1 MPDLLSA
8 DTSMGPVTLLVG
20 DLDRMTA
27 YYRDAVGLEQ
37 IAEGVESTT
46 LGRAGVP
53 AVILQP
59 ARGLSLPRP
68 GDAGLFH
75 TAVLFDTPA
84 ALARSVASV
93 AGSAAGSFTGSADH
107 LVSRA
112 FYFTD
117 PEGNGVELYTDR
129 PRDEWTWQDG
139 RIVMDTLRLDP
150 NAFLREELAPV
161 ADAASDAAS
170 DAAGIGHVHLQVGD
184 TETAAAFYVDALGF
198 ELIAGFPGSAIFV
211 AAGRYHHHMA
221 MNTWNSRGAG
231 RRPATLGLG
240 TVRIRVPSRDEVVAV
255 DARLRRAGVATR
267 DDGRELAFEDPWG
280 NALVLSAD

>member
-53 AVILQP
+53 AVVLEP
-59 ARGLSLPRP
+59 AHGLSLPRR

-129 PRDEWTWQDG
+129 PRDEWSWKDG
-139 RIVMDTLRLDP
+139 GVVMDTLPLDP
-150 NAFLREELAPV
+150 NAFLREELGPV
-161 ADAASDAAS
+161 SGPAS

-184 TETAAAFYVDALGF
+184 TGTAAAFYVDTLGF
-198 ELIAGFPGSAIFV
+198 ELVADFPGSAIFV
-211 AAGRYHHHMA
+211 SAGGYHHHMA

-231 RRPATLGLG
+231 RRAATLGLG
-240 TVRIRVPSRDEVVAV
+240 TVRIEVPTRDEVVAV
-255 DARLRRAGVATR
+255 GARLRQAGVATR

-280 NALVLSAD
+280 NALLLSAA

>member
-8 DTSMGPVTLLVG
+8 ATAMGPVTLLVG

-27 YYRDAVGLEQ
+27 YYRDAVGLALL
-37 IAEGVESTT
+37 AEGPGSAT
-46 LGRAGVP
+46 LGRGSAP
-53 AVILQP
+53 AVILETGH
-59 ARGLSLPRP
+59 GLDLPRP

-84 ALARSVASV
+84 ALARAVASV
-93 AGSAAGSFTGSADH
+93 AHRAPGTFTGSADH

-129 PRDEWTWQDG
+129 PREEWTWQDG
-139 RIVMDTLRLDP
+139 LVVMDSLRLDP
-150 NAFLREELAPV
+150 GAYLRENLAPV
-161 ADAASDAAS
+161 AGPAD

-184 TETAAAFYVDALGF
+184 TATAAAFYVDALGF
-198 ELIAGFPGSAIFV
+198 ELVAGWHGSAIFV
-211 AAGRYHHHMA
+211 SAGGYHHHMA
-221 MNTWNSRGAG
+221 MNTWNSSGAG

-240 TVRIRVPSRDEVVAV
+240 TVRIEVPTRDEVEAV
-255 DARLRRAGVATR
+255 DARLRRVGVATR
-267 DDGRELAFEDPWG
+267 DDGRSLAFEDPWG
-280 NALVLSAD
+280 NALVLSAA

>member
-8 DTSMGPVTLLVG
+8 DTTMGAVTLLVG

-27 YYRDAVGLEQ
+27 YYRDAVGLDVL
-37 IAEGVESTT
+37 AEGAGSTT
-46 LGRAGVP
+46 LGRGSAP
-53 AVILQP
+53 AVVLE
-59 ARGLSLPRP
+59 AGHGLDLPSP
-68 GDAGLFH
+68 GNAGLFH

-93 AGSAAGSFTGSADH
+93 ARRAPGTYTGSADH

-139 RIVMDTLRLDP
+139 RVVMDSLRLDP
-150 NAFLREELAPV
+150 DAFLRDELAAP
-161 ADAASDAAS
+161 AGPSD

-184 TETAAAFYVDALGF
+184 TETAGAFYVDALGF
-198 ELIAGFPGSAIFV
+198 ELVAGWHGSAIFV
-211 AAGRYHHHMA
+211 SAGGYHHHMA

-240 TVRIRVPSRDEVVAV
+240 TVRIQVPTRDVVEAV

-267 DDGRELAFEDPWG
+267 DDGRALAFEDPWG
-280 NALVLSAD
+280 NALVLSAG

>member
-8 DTSMGPVTLLVG
+8 DTTMGAVTLLVG

-27 YYRDAVGLEQ
+27 YYRDAVGLDVL
-37 IAEGVESTT
+37 AEGAGSTT
-46 LGRAGVP
+46 LGRGSASAVVLEAGH
-53 AVILQP
+53 
-59 ARGLSLPRP
+59 GLDLPSP
-68 GDAGLFH
+68 GNAGLFH

-93 AGSAAGSFTGSADH
+93 AQRAPGTYTGSADH

-139 RIVMDTLRLDP
+139 RVVMDSLRLDP
-150 NAFLREELAPV
+150 NAFLRDELAAPAGD
-161 ADAASDAAS
+161 AD

-184 TETAAAFYVDALGF
+184 TETAGAFYVDTLGF
-198 ELIAGFPGSAIFV
+198 ELVAGWHGSAIFV
-211 AAGRYHHHMA
+211 SAGGYHHHMA

-240 TVRIRVPSRDEVVAV
+240 TVRIQVPTRDEVEAV
-255 DARLRRAGVATR
+255 DARLRHAGVATR
-267 DDGRELAFEDPWG
+267 DDGRALAFEDPWG
-280 NALVLSAD
+280 NALVLSAG

>member
-8 DTSMGPVTLLVG
+8 DTTMGPVTLLVG

-37 IAEGVESTT
+37 LDEGTGSTT
-46 LGRAGVP
+46 LGRGGAP
-53 AVILQP
+53 AVVLEP
-59 ARGLSLPRP
+59 ARGLDLPSP
-68 GDAGLFH
+68 GNAGLFH
-75 TAVLFDTPA
+75 TAVLFDEPA
-84 ALARSVASV
+84 ALARSVASL
-93 AGSAAGSFTGSADH
+93 AQRAPGTFAGSADH

-139 RIVMDTLRLDP
+139 RVVMDSLRLDP
-150 NAFLREELAPV
+150 NAFLRDELAPV
-161 ADAASDAAS
+161 ADAAS

-184 TETAAAFYVDALGF
+184 TETAGAFYVDTLGF
-198 ELIAGFPGSAIFV
+198 ELVAGWHGSAIFV
-211 AAGRYHHHMA
+211 SAGGYHHHMA

-240 TVRIRVPSRDEVVAV
+240 TVRIEVPTRDEVVAV
-255 DARLRRAGVATR
+255 DARLRAAGVATR
-267 DDGRELAFEDPWG
+267 DDGRSLAFEDPWG
-280 NALVLSAD
+280 NALVLSAA

>member
-8 DTSMGPVTLLVG
+8 DTTMGPVTLLVR
-20 DLDRMTA
+20 DLDAMTA
-27 YYRDAVGLEQ
+27 YYRDAVGLDLV
-37 IAEGVESTT
+37 AEGRGSVT
-46 LGRAGVP
+46 LGRGSAP
-53 AVILQP
+53 AVILETGH
-59 ARGLSLPRP
+59 GLDLPSP

-93 AGSAAGSFTGSADH
+93 ARRAPGTYAGSADH

-129 PRDEWTWQDG
+129 PRDEWTWEDG
-139 RIVMDTLRLDP
+139 HLVMGTLHLDP
-150 NAFLREELAPV
+150 NAYLQQELAPV
-161 ADAASDAAS
+161 ASAAD

-184 TETAAAFYVDALGF
+184 TGTAHAFYVDALGF
-198 ELIAGFPGSAIFV
+198 ELVAGAHGSAIFV
-211 AAGRYHHHMA
+211 SAGGYHHHMA

-240 TVRIRVPSRDEVVAV
+240 TVRIEVPTRDEVEAV
-255 DARLRRAGVATR
+255 DARLRHAGVATR
-267 DDGRELAFEDPWG
+267 DDGRALAFEDPWG
-280 NALVLSAD
+280 NALVLSAG

>member
-8 DTSMGPVTLLVG
+8 ATTMGPVTLLVG

-27 YYRDAVGLEQ
+27 YYRDAVGLQ
-37 IAEGVESTT
+37 LLAEGPGSAT
-46 LGRAGVP
+46 LGRGSAA
-53 AVILQP
+53 AVILETGH
-59 ARGLSLPRP
+59 GLDLPLP

-84 ALARSVASV
+84 ALARAVASV
-93 AGSAAGSFTGSADH
+93 ARRAPGTFTGSADH

-129 PRDEWTWQDG
+129 PRDEWAWQDG
-139 RIVMDTLRLDP
+139 RIVMDSLRLDP
-150 NAFLREELAPV
+150 DAYLRENLAPV
-161 ADAASDAAS
+161 AGPADDAAS
-170 DAAGIGHVHLQVGD
+170 IGHVHLQVGD
-184 TETAAAFYVDALGF
+184 TATAGAFYVDALGF
-198 ELIAGFPGSAIFV
+198 ELVAGWHGSAIFV
-211 AAGRYHHHMA
+211 SAGRYHHHMA
-221 MNTWNSRGAG
+221 MNTWNSSGAG

-240 TVRIRVPSRDEVVAV
+240 TVRIEVPTRDEVEAV

-267 DDGRELAFEDPWG
+267 DDGRSLAFEDPWG
-280 NALVLSAD
+280 NALVLSAA

>member
-27 YYRDAVGLEQ
+27 YYRDAVGLDVL
-37 IAEGVESTT
+37 AEGVESTT
-46 LGRAGVP
+46 LGRAGNP
-53 AVILQP
+53 AVVLEP
-59 ARGLSLPRP
+59 AHGLDLPSP
-68 GDAGLFH
+68 GNAGLFH
-75 TAVLFDTPA
+75 TAVLFDAPA
-84 ALARSVASV
+84 ALARAVASV
-93 AGSAAGSFTGSADH
+93 ARRAPGTFTGSADH

-139 RIVMDTLRLDP
+139 RVVMDSLRLDP
-150 NAFLREELAPV
+150 EAFLRQELAPV
-161 ADAASDAAS
+161 ADPAS

-184 TETAAAFYVDALGF
+184 TATASAFYVDALGF
-198 ELIAGFPGSAIFV
+198 ELVAGWHGSAIFV
-211 AAGRYHHHMA
+211 SAGGYHHHMA

-240 TVRIRVPSRDEVVAV
+240 TVRIEVPTRDEVEAV
-255 DARLRRAGVATR
+255 DARLRRVGVATR
-267 DDGRELAFEDPWG
+267 DDGRALAFEDPWG
-280 NALVLSAD
+280 NALVLSAG